1 MAFVDDQ
8 TTALPTPVP
17 VKKVKSDGSC
27 DNATALAIVLA
38 DMRADE
44 DFITNKM
51 WALRWR
57 EIDALYQSPRPI
69 SMWEGSNTQE
79 ANVQSFLVAKHTNS
93 IVPAVMNG
101 IFFQEPFFL
110 LKSTPGIKQEIVR
123 QKTTLF
129 SALFREMEFEEAC
142 WDGWFYTVLFG
153 TAVLALVTIFRA

>member
-44 DFITNKM
+44 AFIAAKM

-57 EIDALYQSPRPI
+57 EIDGSASPLRKWNALLT
-69 SMWEGSNTQE
+69 GSETE
-79 ANVQSFLVAKHTNS
+79 PVVFRLMYEHAL
-93 IVPAVMNG
+93 AV
-101 IFFQEPFFL
+101 
-110 LKSTPGIKQEIVR
+110 
-123 QKTTLF
+123 
-129 SALFREMEFEEAC
+129 
-142 WDGWFYTVLFG
+142 
-153 TAVLALVTIFRA
+153 